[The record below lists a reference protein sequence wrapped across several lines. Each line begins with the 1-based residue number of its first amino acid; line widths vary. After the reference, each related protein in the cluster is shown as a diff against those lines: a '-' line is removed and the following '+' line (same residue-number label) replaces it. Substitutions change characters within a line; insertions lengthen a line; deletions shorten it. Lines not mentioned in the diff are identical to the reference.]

1 MKSSNIFLGIK
12 KATYIYTVVKFSK
25 VKESNK
31 REASH
36 HTQGILNKINSLFLI
51 RNQGGQK
58 EDMCQPRIL
67 YLAKLSFKNR
77 EIKTFPDKT
86 KGKSLLVK
94 LPYEKC

>member
-1 MKSSNIFLGIK
+1 MEKLCKIK
-12 KATYIYTVVKFSK
+12 DNEKILKAERKKWHWI
-25 VKESNK
+25 
-31 REASH
+31 
-36 HTQGILNKINSLFLI
+36 QGILNKINSLFLI

-58 EDMCQPRIL
+58 EEMCQPRIL

-94 LPYEKC
+94 LPYEKR